1 VLPPPLAWQLFAG
14 LDNGTTV
21 KNRAY
26 FVVLYQKKGRK
37 EDGFQLQQWPQ
48 TAKMAHFLPTLH
60 YRNAKNS
67 AKKIQSSQ

>member
-1 VLPPPLAWQLFAG
+1 VLPPPLAWQLIAG
-14 LDNGTTV
+14 LDTGTTV

-48 TAKMAHFLPTLH
+48 TAKTAGYTSDFTLS
-60 YRNAKNS
+60 KCEEFS
-67 AKKIQSSQ
+67 EKIQSSQ